1 MCMYKQP
8 TQHLKRGIRQQ
19 TNGFKGWTNRTW
31 WFSPRLKGL
40 VAGATNMDLIS
51 KAANKNRIIILIII
65 SRMAGIRLF
74 LPEQTRTPIICNI
87 CSRIFGFLTGGTPL
101 LDIQNGWGMCKMTK
115 TVHRGNTPLPWPQTL
130 DDKHGCS
137 PLQPKILR
145 CWWSYNDCL
154 SLGFWSKLEK
164 TRGLANHSTVLCV
177 SNRSSSHEVFRPG
190 FPGQKRFRNLTFQT
204 GEVPS
209 VVKTCA
215 KKTSEE
221 NRRRGEITF
230 LIMSYRK
237 RRGCRTKIFIRISLW
252 ISMVHGIMMI
262 MWGRGAC

>member
-1 MCMYKQP
+1 
-8 TQHLKRGIRQQ
+8 
-19 TNGFKGWTNRTW
+19 
-31 WFSPRLKGL
+31 
-40 VAGATNMDLIS
+40 MDLIS

-115 TVHRGNTPLPWPQTL
+115 TVHRGNTPLPGPQTL

-154 SLGFWSKLEK
+154 SLGFWNKLEK

-221 NRRRGEITF
+221 NRRRGETYRSFTF